1 MTNFAT
7 KNRLNSFKA
16 QEIRELDAHRPL
28 REWYGTTQL
37 IISLP
42 AVRRRGNGFNSRAGM
57 KKNRVVFAIASCENQ
72 KDVEDRVG
80 ELTATTRWGIVRIG
94 NSAMRTRAERKNT
107 RVSYERR
114 RYPPSDTL
122 LAPLKLCWVHASLV
136 DVLGRKGREIE
147 CWTIFL
153 LLAPIRGQ
161 ANPRYHKWKQ

>member
-80 ELTATTRWGIVRIG
+80 ELTATTR
-94 NSAMRTRAERKNT
+94 
-107 RVSYERR
+107 
-114 RYPPSDTL
+114 
-122 LAPLKLCWVHASLV
+122 
-136 DVLGRKGREIE
+136 
-147 CWTIFL
+147 
-153 LLAPIRGQ
+153 
-161 ANPRYHKWKQ
+161 